1 MAKKQKNKKKPLQK
15 KKSYFPLFFTMFA
28 ALGIVLLPSAILL
41 LIGMIPSYVAAFV
54 CGKAGRSKALTVA
67 SVNLVGCSPI
77 LLELWATEH
86 AISNAIHIVTNPTTL
101 LVMYGT
107 AALGYVADWILTN
120 IISGVLYEQAKL
132 RIESI
137 KKRQKDLISRWGDKV
152 KGNQPLD
159 SMGFPLEEKK

>member
-1 MAKKQKNKKKPLQK
+1 
-15 KKSYFPLFFTMFA
+15 
-28 ALGIVLLPSAILL
+28 
-41 LIGMIPSYVAAFV
+41 
-54 CGKAGRSKALTVA
+54 
-67 SVNLVGCSPI
+67 
-77 LLELWATEH
+77 
-86 AISNAIHIVTNPTTL
+86 
-101 LVMYGT
+101 MYGT